1 MTIRPSQFE
10 IHPSSGVPIFRQIM
24 DQVQA
29 LLAGKQL
36 QPGEMLPSVRQ
47 MAAELGVNPMTISK
61 AYARMEVEGVLER
74 VRGKGMVIL
83 PQAIQGTVA
92 QRQRELAAMMQAA
105 VVRGRQLGLND
116 DQIQSVI
123 NKLLQEIPQ

>member
-10 IHPSSGVPIFRQIM
+10 IHPSSGVPLFRQIV

-29 LLAGKQL
+29 MLAGKQL

-61 AYARMEVEGVLER
+61 AYTRLEAEGILER
-74 VRGKGMVIL
+74 ARGKGMVIL
-83 PQAIQGTVA
+83 PQPIQGTLA
-92 QRQRELAAMMQAA
+92 QRQRELEAAMQAA
-105 VVRGRQLGLND
+105 VVRGRQLGLNNN
-116 DQIQSVI
+116 QIQNVL
-123 NKLLQEIPQ
+123 NKLLKEIPQ